1 MGGADRNGRVPPHL
15 GNGRSAAIDPRD
27 DAVEDWPLVPSR
39 SQQYLSGLVRELRG
53 LPDETEWA
61 EFKTNNTDGEAIG
74 EYISAL
80 ANSAALEGKA
90 AGYLVWGIEDTA
102 HDIVG
107 TSFRPKAERRGNEE
121 LESWLLRLLVP
132 KADFRFHEIEVD
144 GKRVVILEIE
154 RATRQPVQFQGVEYV
169 RVGSYKKKLKDF
181 PEKERSLWRIF
192 DRVPFEELVAMPELD
207 EHAVLELL
215 DYPSY
220 FDLMGQRFPDG
231 RAGILAALERERL
244 IVRDDAGRWS
254 ITSLGAVLFAKT
266 LEAFP
271 KLGRKALR
279 VIEYDGSSRM
289 SSARERCFTRGYA
302 SGFEDMI
309 GHVHGIIPSN
319 EVITRALRT
328 VVPLYPEIAIR
339 ELVANA
345 LIHQDFFVGGAG
357 PMVEVF
363 SDRME
368 ITNPGAPLV
377 EAERFLDTPP
387 RSRNEILASMMRRV
401 GVCEERGSG
410 IDKVVFQTEL
420 YQLPAP
426 IFEVTGDSTRSV
438 LFAHRPLAAMD
449 KADRIRAC
457 YLHACLKYVNREF
470 MTNSSLRERFGIETK
485 NKAAASRL
493 IKEATEGGVIVPHD
507 AGAAP
512 KLMKYVPWWAA
523 Q

>member
-1 MGGADRNGRVPPHL
+1 M
-15 GNGRSAAIDPRD
+15 
-27 DAVEDWPLVPSR
+27 PSR
-39 SQQYLSGLVRELRG
+39 SQQYLAGLVRELRG
-53 LPDETEWA
+53 LPAETEWIELKA
-61 EFKTNNTDGEAIG
+61 NNADGQAIG

-80 ANSAALEGKA
+80 ANTAALEGKA
-90 AGYLVWGIEDTA
+90 SGYLVWGIDDDSHEV
-102 HDIVG
+102 VG
-107 TSFRPKAERRGNEE
+107 TTFQPRLEKRGNEE
-121 LESWLLRLLVP
+121 LESWVLRLLTP
-132 KADFRFHEIEVD
+132 KADFRFHEIEID
-144 GKRVVILEIE
+144 GLRVVILEIE

-192 DRVPFEELVAMPELD
+192 DRVPFEDLVAMPEVD

-220 FDLMGQRFPDG
+220 FDLTGQRFPDG
-231 RAGILAALERERL
+231 RSDILAALARDRL
-244 IVRDDAGRWS
+244 IVRNDAGGWN

-266 LEAFP
+266 LDSFP
-271 KLGRKALR
+271 RLGRKALR
-279 VIEYDGSSRM
+279 VIEYDGNSRV

-302 SGFEDMI
+302 SGFEEMI
-309 GHVHGIIPSN
+309 DHVSRLVPSN
-319 EVITRALRT
+319 EVINLAFRQD
-328 VVPLYPEIAIR
+328 VPMYPEIAIR
-339 ELVANA
+339 ELMANA
-345 LIHQDFFVGGAG
+345 LIHQDFLLSGAG

-387 RSRNEILASMMRRV
+387 RSRNEILASMMRRA
-401 GVCEERGSG
+401 GICEERGSG

-426 IFEVTGDSTRSV
+426 IFEVTSESTRSV
-438 LFAHRPLAAMD
+438 LFAHRPLAKMD

-457 YLHACLKYVNREF
+457 YLHACLKHVNREF
-470 MTNSSLRERFGIETK
+470 MTNSSLRERFGIEAK
-485 NKAAASRL
+485 NSASASRL
-493 IKEATEGGVIVPHD
+493 IKEALEAGMVIPHD

-512 KLMKYVPWWAA
+512 KLMRYVPHWALVD
-523 Q
+523 